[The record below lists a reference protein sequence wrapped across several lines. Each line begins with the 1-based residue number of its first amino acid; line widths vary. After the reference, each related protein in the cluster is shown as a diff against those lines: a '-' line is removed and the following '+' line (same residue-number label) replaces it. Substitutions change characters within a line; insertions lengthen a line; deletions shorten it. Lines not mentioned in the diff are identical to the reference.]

1 MIRLAVSD
9 LDGTLLTPE
18 RRLPENTFEIIRK
31 LKEKGIVFGAASGRQ
46 LQNLIDFFA
55 PVADDIVII
64 AENGGLGW
72 MRGELLFCNA
82 VPPEKVEKTLQAVH
96 GSEGLFP
103 LLCAPDC
110 AYYEDLKQPFESYV
124 NASYTH
130 TAQADLRTVAKS
142 VPICKIAVYDA
153 LGAEKNGIRVLPELL
168 PDLRVIQ
175 SGMDWLDVSEKSV
188 NKGAALSVV
197 LKKLGISPDECMAF
211 GDHMNDF
218 EMLQACGHPR
228 VPENAFYKMKEA
240 FPHVIPSNKDYGV
253 VRTLESLL

>member
-103 LLCAPDC
+103 LLCAPTR
-110 AYYEDLKQPFESYV
+110 LLRGFE
-124 NASYTH
+124 
-130 TAQADLRTVAKS
+130 TAFRKLRERLVHAHRRRQIYGRS
-142 VPICKIAVYDA
+142 Q
-153 LGAEKNGIRVLPELL
+153 R
-168 PDLRVIQ
+168 
-175 SGMDWLDVSEKSV
+175 
-188 NKGAALSVV
+188 
-197 LKKLGISPDECMAF
+197 
-211 GDHMNDF
+211 
-218 EMLQACGHPR
+218 
-228 VPENAFYKMKEA
+228 A
-240 FPHVIPSNKDYGV
+240 FPSARSPSMTRSARK
-253 VRTLESLL
+253 RTGYASFRNFCPISASFSRAWTGWTFPKKA

>member
-82 VPPEKVEKTLQAVH
+82 
-96 GSEGLFP
+96 
-103 LLCAPDC
+103 D
-110 AYYEDLKQPFESYV
+110 
-124 NASYTH
+124 AS
-130 TAQADLRTVAKS
+130 RKS
-142 VPICKIAVYDA
+142 RKDA
-153 LGAEKNGIRVLPELL
+153 ASGARQRGI
-168 PDLRVIQ
+168 
-175 SGMDWLDVSEKSV
+175 VS
-188 NKGAALSVV
+188 
-197 LKKLGISPDECMAF
+197 P
-211 GDHMNDF
+211 
-218 EMLQACGHPR
+218 
-228 VPENAFYKMKEA
+228 
-240 FPHVIPSNKDYGV
+240 V
-253 VRTLESLL
+253 VRARTAPITRI